1 MVINYL
7 YKKTRRV
14 PPTFKKPHIYMAE
27 AAVLL
32 RTSAVTRK
40 RDPGEP
46 GCSLSWSNQDL
57 LQS

>member
-1 MVINYL
+1 
-7 YKKTRRV
+7 
-14 PPTFKKPHIYMAE
+14 MAE